1 LNKKDKK
8 MKKVAL
14 GLLVL
19 GQLSMA
25 DYIVSWGQTDYS
37 DSQYT

>member
-1 LNKKDKK
+1 
-8 MKKVAL
+8 VAL

-25 DYIVSWGQTDYS
+25 DYIVSWGLNRL
-37 DSQYT
+37 